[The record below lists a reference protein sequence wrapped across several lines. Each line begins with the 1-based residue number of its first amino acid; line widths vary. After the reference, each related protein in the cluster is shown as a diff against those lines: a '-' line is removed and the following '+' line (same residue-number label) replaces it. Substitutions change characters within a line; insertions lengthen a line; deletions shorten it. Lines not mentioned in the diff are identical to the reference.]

1 MQPSRQALKWKE
13 NNRIKTTTHTK
24 RARLQPSTPGSCRG
38 EQETFNDIRYKVRT
52 RGLQPGTNRRMA
64 VTSSPLPLPNSGR
77 EHYPPAPSHLSRNSS
92 ADMACISG
100 TAVNSLSRG

>member
-1 MQPSRQALKWKE
+1 MRHPKRQL
-13 NNRIKTTTHTK
+13 
-24 RARLQPSTPGSCRG
+24 LQPFTPESCRA
-38 EQETFNDIRYKVRT
+38 EQETFNEIWYKVLT

-77 EHYPPAPSHLSRNSS
+77 EHYPAAPSHLSRNSS

-100 TAVNSLSRG
+100 TAVNSLSRGQSHQASA